1 MVSCCRFLSDGA
13 LSSMSDV
20 QQDQGDLLASGRNS
34 RQEAPTSTHLASS
47 LYTHPI
53 QSYYSEQ
60 PAYDFHQYP
69 AMAHQ
74 QQQQQL
80 LQRQLHHGTP
90 AYISD
95 YISMPCNMQ
104 ERMTSHQN
112 ASHMFNNLPLSI
124 EETLANLPYDAIQL
138 HRALSTHSGRLIAF
152 VDLVTTVDGEKSH
165 PGF

>member
-1 MVSCCRFLSDGA
+1 
-13 LSSMSDV
+13 MSDV
-20 QQDQGDLLASGRNS
+20 QPDQHDLIATGRIS
-34 RQEAPTSTHLASS
+34 RQEAPVSTHLASS
-47 LYTHPI
+47 LYSHLS
-53 QSYYSEQ
+53 QSYFGEQ
-60 PAYDFHQYP
+60 QAYDYHQYP

-74 QQQQQL
+74 QQQQQQLL
-80 LQRQLHHGTP
+80 LQRQHHHGAP

-138 HRALSTHSGRLIAF
+138 HRALSTHSGELIVYVDIIATVGGSLSPKHCAIRL
-152 VDLVTTVDGEKSH
+152 
-165 PGF
+165 